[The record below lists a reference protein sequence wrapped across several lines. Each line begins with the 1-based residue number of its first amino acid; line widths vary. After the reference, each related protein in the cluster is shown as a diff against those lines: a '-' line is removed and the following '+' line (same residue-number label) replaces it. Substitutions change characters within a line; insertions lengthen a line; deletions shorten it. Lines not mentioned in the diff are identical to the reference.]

1 MKELQKH
8 AFILEL
14 GVVMATAM
22 NIKHRQDWSRQT
34 YQN

>member
-14 GVVMATAM
+14 GVVVATAM
-22 NIKHRQDWSRQT
+22 TIKHRQDWSRQT